1 MAVLTAVVTSS
12 KTCPFSVG
20 DHDVVSIGLDVLVK
34 LLIVDNISLSLTRCC
49 SLQLQLCGRGSV
61 CYSHNGN
68 QQFRSLVESLKS
80 EYARAEQRLGKSLVI
95 RKVVDGIRSN
105 SGRFIKFDP
114 HSGRAFEVGDVE
126 AVSRNNQWICCWCS
140 RLSRQ
145 FLIPLSLQREK
156 TSQAFRDSL
165 QSKYR
170 SSNAFKHKMRKMIRA
185 AAAQKNKLSAPAE
198 FISRNASLSR
208 DFCSSLPIKKGHPED
223 HLGYALASEN
233 LVSVITFGAGLDT
246 NIQDCDSCLSKS
258 TTMDGP
264 TLGAWTRHPTPV
276 LSTALYPTKL
286 DDIPS
291 LSTHSRHIAGIDFPW
306 LHAKF
311 VPFTSHKNDY
321 EVFEQLSSVAV
332 KHDDAGDPFEPFPF
346 EHCFSA
352 ALSP

>member
-126 AVSRNNQWICCWCS
+126 AVSRNNLWIFCCVPDFHITFKCPC
-140 RLSRQ
+140 RA
-145 FLIPLSLQREK
+145 REK
-156 TSQAFRDSL
+156 RHHKPFVTHFSTSIGQAMHISTKCEKGSQGRLLQATRSYQESFVSL
-165 QSKYR
+165 K
-170 SSNAFKHKMRKMIRA
+170 ALERA
-185 AAAQKNKLSAPAE
+185 L
-198 FISRNASLSR
+198 R
-208 DFCSSLPIKKGHPED
+208 
-223 HLGYALASEN
+223 
-233 LVSVITFGAGLDT
+233 
-246 NIQDCDSCLSKS
+246 
-258 TTMDGP
+258 
-264 TLGAWTRHPTPV
+264 
-276 LSTALYPTKL
+276 
-286 DDIPS
+286 
-291 LSTHSRHIAGIDFPW
+291 
-306 LHAKF
+306 
-311 VPFTSHKNDY
+311 
-321 EVFEQLSSVAV
+321 
-332 KHDDAGDPFEPFPF
+332 
-346 EHCFSA
+346 
-352 ALSP
+352 